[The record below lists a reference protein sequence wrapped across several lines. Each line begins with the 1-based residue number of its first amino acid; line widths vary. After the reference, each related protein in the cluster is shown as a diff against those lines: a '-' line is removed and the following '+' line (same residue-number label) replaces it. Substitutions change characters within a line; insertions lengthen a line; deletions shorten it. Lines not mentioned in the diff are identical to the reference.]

1 MKSRMEK
8 YSNFETGNRTDRN
21 RNLYKELN
29 KADLSITRTYSNSRV
44 IDEANKEID
53 IEKIKRYI
61 EKMNDNGTVT
71 RTRIDDIEVTTTMVS
86 KEEPEKDYDLNSV
99 LEKARSKR
107 EIDYEQERSRKVN
120 YSYDDIISQIE
131 KYNKETLIE
140 EDDEE
145 LNTEEQTLVNL
156 INTISMNKK
165 EAEEADLFEDLKGSE
180 NTQILGNIND
190 VVEDE
195 AFKGEIKK
203 QLNTDFSMSFSNN
216 LESVTKE
223 LMEIREQV
231 DEVLENTKELSKT
244 SNSFYTTNDVFSA
257 KDFQE
262 NLTDDEDE
270 ENEKVSPI
278 KVVGIAII
286 ALLLI
291 AILVVIANFVFE
303 LGLF

>member
-8 YSNFETGNRTDRN
+8 YNNLGTGNRTDRN
-21 RNLYKELN
+21 KNLYKELN
-29 KADLSITRTYSNSRV
+29 KTDLSITRTYSNSRV

-61 EKMNDNGTVT
+61 EKMNDGGTVS
-71 RTRIDDIEVTTTMVS
+71 RTRIDDIEITTTMIS
-86 KEEPEKDYDLNSV
+86 EEEPEKDYDLNSV

-120 YSYDDIISQIE
+120 YSYDDILSQIE

-180 NTQILGNIND
+180 NTQVLGNINEMS
-190 VVEDE
+190 EDE
-195 AFKGEIKK
+195 SFKGEIKK

-216 LESVTKE
+216 LEDVTKE

-231 DEVLENTKELSKT
+231 NEVLENTKELSKT
-244 SNSFYTTNDVFSA
+244 SNSFYTTSDVFSA

-262 NLTDDEDE
+262 NLSDEEDDED
-270 ENEKVSPI
+270 EKVSPI

-286 ALLLI
+286 AILLI
-291 AILVVIANFVFE
+291 VILVVIANFVFE

>member
-8 YSNFETGNRTDRN
+8 YNNLGTGNRTDRN
-21 RNLYKELN
+21 KNLYKELN
-29 KADLSITRTYSNSRV
+29 KTDLSITRTYSNSRV

-61 EKMNDNGTVT
+61 EKMNDGGTVS
-71 RTRIDDIEVTTTMVS
+71 RTRIDDIEITTTMIS
-86 KEEPEKDYDLNSV
+86 EEEPEKDYDLNSV

-120 YSYDDIISQIE
+120 YSYDDILSQIE

-180 NTQILGNIND
+180 NTQVLGNINEMS
-190 VVEDE
+190 EDE
-195 AFKGEIKK
+195 SFKGEIKK
-203 QLNTDFSMSFSNN
+203 QLNTDFS
-216 LESVTKE
+216 TKE

-231 DEVLENTKELSKT
+231 NEVLENTKELSKT
-244 SNSFYTTNDVFSA
+244 SNSFYTTSDVFSA

-262 NLTDDEDE
+262 NLSDDEDDE
-270 ENEKVSPI
+270 DEKVSPI

-286 ALLLI
+286 AILLI
-291 AILVVIANFVFE
+291 VILVVIANFVFE